1 MCRYIPDAEKPDPAK
16 QALPGSV
23 DNSGCSFEFRY
34 LESRHDVS
42 VLNHTR
48 VHLTFKDKVRR
59 PPPRAPPR
67 PTAPRAPPRAA
78 ARRICPKFPA
88 ACPATLRTSR
98 GPEHA
103 ALSMPPPCAHAHAP
117 GTWHPAHR
125 PPQRLK
131 LRRRQTSLLPAPLPP
146 SRALPPRA
154 FLSRLQTLKLRLQQ
168 TALGERGEWLDC
180 FEMKA
185 C

>member
-59 PPPRAPPR
+59 PPPRAVHDDVGAIFEFGPIANVRAKTPFFCFTLPARSQYQSSRR
-67 PTAPRAPPRAA
+67 PTAAGA
-78 ARRICPKFPA
+78 ARCCRIRIG
-88 ACPATLRTSR
+88 L
-98 GPEHA
+98 
-103 ALSMPPPCAHAHAP
+103 ALSATAC
-117 GTWHPAHR
+117 
-125 PPQRLK
+125 
-131 LRRRQTSLLPAPLPP
+131 
-146 SRALPPRA
+146 
-154 FLSRLQTLKLRLQQ
+154 LSFSV
-168 TALGERGEWLDC
+168 ERG
-180 FEMKA
+180 
-185 C
+185 